1 MLTEGQDKIKETL
14 SISDKISDILSEEAD
29 AGSQHVIDSWLAQN
43 EQNKALFNKICSD
56 NTIRKKIYN
65 YKNSDAEQAFN
76 NFLKARKQR
85 SNRRIYYRFLSGA
98 AVIAICFGF
107 LGPDPNTG
115 TGNAKSASYRNRAA
129 AFGHACQQAGVDIGR
144 RHTDKRL
151 GKQPL
156 FQRDRK
162 RAKNHVG

>member
-76 NFLKARKQR
+76 NFLKANNVQT
-85 SNRRIYYRFLSGA
+85 A
-98 AVIAICFGF
+98 AYITGSYPAQPSLPFASDFG
-107 LGPDPNTG
+107 P
-115 TGNAKSASYRNRAA
+115 
-129 AFGHACQQAGVDIGR
+129 
-144 RHTDKRL
+144 
-151 GKQPL
+151 
-156 FQRDRK
+156 
-162 RAKNHVG
+162 

>member
-76 NFLKARKQR
+76 NFLKARTTFKPPHILPVLIRR
-85 SNRRIYYRFLSGA
+85 SRHCHLLRI
-98 AVIAICFGF
+98 